1 MKSNREF
8 FESFHGYQWYAIRFW
23 CWLVII
29 LLTAKFG
36 FWSRNWKQIIFCF
49 KYMYFP
55 GASRLQI
62 NFGWISSYGWRVVNN
77 FPVNFMFERC
87 WNRLR
92 YLQGFC
98 FKNFPSFWKI
108 AMQSERFCKLAIF
121 WAFVKDLESGHKI
134 TFKNKLKKCF

>member
-1 MKSNREF
+1 MF
-8 FESFHGYQWYAIRFW
+8 FESFDACKWYPIRFW
-23 CWLVII
+23 WRFVEKVLIV
-29 LLTAKFG
+29 KFV
-36 FWSRNWKQIIFCF
+36 FSLKQSEANFCLF
-49 KYMYFP
+49 QVYVCFP
-55 GASRLQI
+55 GASELQM
-62 NFGWISSYGWRVVNN
+62 NFWWISSYGWRVVNN

-108 AMQSERFCKLAIF
+108 AMQSEGFCKLAIF